1 MFLILGRPIAVD
13 WAVPKDKY
21 DSSAKGG
28 NTNEEADES
37 NSGDSKENNPD
48 QINGDDGEDKDDD
61 CDDVKDEVEDKDD
74 GEDDDDDNEDEDDS
88 DEEDEDDSN
97 EEDEDEETV
106 EPRKKKKLYD
116 SKDAELWK
124 GDQSNEKPS
133 DVNEGKTVF
142 VRNLDFSTT
151 QDSFKHYM
159 EQYGE
164 VHYALLCMDKLME
177 RPKGTGFVKF
187 RV

>member
-1 MFLILGRPIAVD
+1 M
-13 WAVPKDKY
+13 
-21 DSSAKGG
+21 
-28 NTNEEADES
+28 E
-37 NSGDSKENNPD
+37 
-48 QINGDDGEDKDDD
+48 
-61 CDDVKDEVEDKDD
+61 
-74 GEDDDDDNEDEDDS
+74 
-88 DEEDEDDSN
+88 DEEDV
-97 EEDEDEETV
+97 DEDMD
-106 EPRKKKKLYD
+106 EPKKKKKFHD
-116 SKDAELWK
+116 SEDAELWK
-124 GDQSNEKPS
+124 GDKSVEKPS

-187 RV
+187 KVRTVR